1 MTYINP
7 LELISYFA
15 THTINELYEEIRQTY
30 KANGYPWVIGYSGGK
45 DSTATLQAIW
55 YALSEMKSEEWNK
68 PIFVISSDTL
78 VETPVVIDQINTTLQ
93 LISNKAKA
101 LDFPIQVQKV
111 HPKVEDTF
119 WVNLIGKGYPAPS
132 KRFRWCTERMKIKP
146 ANTFILEQAAQFG
159 EVVMV
164 LGARKSEGM
173 SRAQVL
179 SNHSRQIAGTKLRR
193 HSTLSRAYTYTPVE
207 DFTTDDIWTYL
218 LQVASP
224 WGSNNRDLAALY
236 RRTESGEC
244 PLVVDTSTPSCGN
257 SRFGCWVCTVV
268 DKDKTMQTLI
278 DTGEEWMEP
287 LLDFRDILKATQEPE
302 NKLLYREFKRRDGQ
316 VIVKDDKFIPGPYKT
331 EFRIQFLK
339 ELLKLQGQLRRE
351 GPDPTISLIIPAE
364 VYEIRRIWKKE
375 LPDLGDPIPY
385 LYHDIVGD
393 DLVWIQ
399 DETGSISG
407 QELEIIKEVCEK
419 NSVPLRLI
427 TKLIETEKRMEGMG
441 RRAGI
446 FGEISSIFQEEW
458 ADQEEI
464 MERIVAD
471 KEYQVKLGIDL

>member
-1 MTYINP
+1 MTHINP
-7 LELISYFA
+7 LEMVSFFS
-15 THTINELYEEIRQTY
+15 TRTIQDLYEEIRQTY
-30 KANGYPWVIGYSGGK
+30 RANDFPWVIGYSGGK
-45 DSTATLQAIW
+45 DSTATVQAIW
-55 YALSEMKSEEWNK
+55 YALSEMKKEDWKK

-78 VETPVVIDQINTTLQ
+78 VETPVVIDQINSTLH
-93 LISNKAKA
+93 LISSKAKEQG
-101 LDFPIQVQKV
+101 LPIQVEKV
-111 HPKVEDTF
+111 TPKIEDTF

-146 ANTFILEQAAQFG
+146 ANTFIVEQAARFG

-179 SNHSRQIAGTKLRR
+179 SNQSRQIAGTRLRR
-193 HSTLSRAYTYTPVE
+193 HSSLSRAYTYTPVE
-207 DFTTDDIWTYL
+207 DFSTDDIWSYL
-218 LQVASP
+218 LQVPSP
-224 WGSNNRDLAALY
+224 WGSSNRDLAALY

-268 DKDKTMQTLI
+268 EKDKTMQTLI

-287 LLDFRDILKATQEPE
+287 LLDFRDILKDTQTPE
-302 NKLLYREFKRRDGQ
+302 KKLIYREFKRRDGQ
-316 VIVKDDKFIPGPYKT
+316 VIVKDDKFIPGPYKP

-339 ELLKLQGQLRRE
+339 EILNLQVKLRDD
-351 GPDPTISLIIPAE
+351 GPNSNITLITSE
-364 VYEIRRIWKKE
+364 ELFEIRKIWKKE

-385 LYHDIVGD
+385 LYFEIVGENLD
-393 DLVWIQ
+393 WVH

-407 QELEIIKEVCEK
+407 EELEIIKEICEK
-419 NSVPLRLI
+419 NSVPMRLV

-441 RRAGI
+441 RRSGI
-446 FGEISSIFQEEW
+446 FDEIGSIFQEEW
-458 ADQEEI
+458 ADKDEI
-464 MERIVAD
+464 LERVLSD
-471 KEYQVKLGIDL
+471 KEYQLKLGIES